1 MKNNLIKMSIVASL
15 MMLQTTFKI
24 DASTITFSEVAGTVE
39 LYLANGTQVSTTY
52 LSPTAGVAIGS
63 YSAVRFGTFTGGFA
77 PTLINSAS
85 WFSNFTGVN
94 GYLYS
99 LNSGSNAGKLSFSF
113 TGGDGNAISQAV
125 QGNSGVNPSTQTTGL
140 PVLSSGSQLYAIF
153 WNAPYVSNGAGGS
166 TLGNTFYPGT
176 ASNGA
181 QAAIL
186 TNTSWIMP
194 TTTGPGTDI
203 TAFTLS
209 AGTTAV
215 VGSLDLANKGIT
227 MALIPEPS
235 SASLLV
241 LGMAGLVALRVRR
254 KS

>member
-1 MKNNLIKMSIVASL
+1 MTIVASL

-24 DASTITFSEVAGTVE
+24 DASTITLNEVAGTVE

-52 LSPTAGVAIGS
+52 VSPSTGLAIGS
-63 YSAVRFGTFTGGFA
+63 YGGVRFGTFTGGFA
-77 PTLINSAS
+77 PTLANSAT

-94 GYLYS
+94 GYLGL
-99 LNSGSNAGKLSFSF
+99 LNQGSNAGRLADSIA
-113 TGGDGNAISQAV
+113 GGDANGITSYV
-125 QGNSGVNPSTQTTGL
+125 LGNSGVSTGTATQTL
-140 PVLSSGSQLYAIF
+140 AAGSQLYAIF
-153 WNAPYVSNGAGGS
+153 WNAPYVSNASGGS
-166 TLGNTFYPGT
+166 TFYPLTG
-176 ASNGA
+176 SNGA

-194 TTTGPGTDI
+194 TTTGPGTDV

-215 VGSLDLANKGIT
+215 LGSLDLPNKGIT
-227 MALIPEPS
+227 MAVMIPEPS
-235 SASLLV
+235 SASLLA
-241 LGMAGLVALRVRR
+241 LGMAGLVALRARR